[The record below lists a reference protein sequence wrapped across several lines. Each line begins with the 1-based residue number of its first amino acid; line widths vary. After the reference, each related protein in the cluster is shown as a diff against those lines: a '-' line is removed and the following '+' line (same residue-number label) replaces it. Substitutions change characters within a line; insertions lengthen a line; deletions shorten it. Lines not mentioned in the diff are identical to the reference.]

1 MNWLDI
7 AILIIIIIPTLIGL
21 KFGIIKIVISLIGL
35 IVGVILAG
43 RYYRE
48 LAGALT
54 FISNSGIANVI
65 AFAVIFIGI
74 MVIASVLASLVK
86 WVVSAVLLGWVNR
99 LGGAFF
105 GFIMGAVFCAAI
117 LTIWVKFLGTGDAIM
132 ESSFA
137 SLLLDGFPIVLAF
150 LPADFDSVR
159 SFFQN

>member
-7 AILIIIIIPTLIGL
+7 AVLVIIIVPTLIGL

-43 RYYRE
+43 RYYAPFAE
-48 LAGALT
+48 VLT
-54 FISNSGIANVI
+54 FISQPGIAKVI
-65 AFAVIFIGI
+65 AFAVIFIGV
-74 MVIASVLASLVK
+74 MVVASILASLIK
-86 WVVSAVLLGWVNR
+86 WVVSAALLGWVNR

-117 LTIWVKFLGTGDAIM
+117 LTIWVKFLSTGNAIM

-137 SLLLDGFPIVLAF
+137 SILLDGFPIVLAL

>member
-7 AILIIIIIPTLIGL
+7 AVLVIIIVPTLIGL

-43 RYYRE
+43 RYYAPFAE
-48 LAGALT
+48 ALT
-54 FISNSGIANVI
+54 FISQPGIAKVI
-65 AFAVIFIGI
+65 AFAVIFIGV
-74 MVIASVLASLVK
+74 MVVASILASLIK
-86 WVVSAVLLGWVNR
+86 WVVSAALLGWVNR

-105 GFIMGAVFCAAI
+105 GFVMGAVFCAAI
-117 LTIWVKFLGTGDAIM
+117 MTIWVKFLGTGNAIM

-137 SLLLDGFPIVLAF
+137 SILLDGFPIILAL